1 MDALS
6 TTLREL
12 SQLRI
17 SDQVLHIPP
26 TAEVCSA
33 NSGGKRVYGAMAPGA
48 YCVVRRTSQLT
59 RSRLAKHFALDHLI
73 RVWFEWD
80 YLLDGYGKTEE
91 IFRAFLKTEWD
102 AGIRIAAQFDF
113 SVWFWEPEEKRLGAI
128 LRNFQYM
135 KIAQEMGFLT
145 LLNFNNILIK
155 YRNIYREILPKNV
168 GTIVIDANHSEKAY
182 ARVES
187 LALDALFTDFDVKT
201 AIIITG
207 RTVPNELD
215 YLAAPCRAAGVRIV
229 ISPPEVYWMR
239 FAIKP
244 IKSLPHDAHREPEAP
259 PVSL

>member
-1 MDALS
+1 MDAVS

-17 SDQVLHIPP
+17 SDHFLHVPP
-26 TAEVCSA
+26 TSEICTT
-33 NSGGKRVYGAMAPGA
+33 NSGGKRIYGAISPGA
-48 YCVVRRTSQLT
+48 YVVVRRTSKLT
-59 RSRLAKHFALDHLI
+59 RSRLAKHFALDRFI

-91 IFRAFLKTEWD
+91 IYRAFLKTEWD
-102 AGIRIAAQFDF
+102 SGIRICAQYDF
-113 SVWFWEPEEKRLGAI
+113 SVWFWEPEAKRLKAI

-135 KIAQEMGFLT
+135 KIAQDMGFSS

-155 YRNIYREILPKNV
+155 YRDVYREILPKNI

-187 LALDALFTDFDVKT
+187 LALGALLSDFSIQT

-207 RTVPNELD
+207 RTVAGELD
-215 YLAAPCRAAGVRIV
+215 YLAAPLRAAGVRIV
-229 ISPPEVYWMR
+229 VSPPEVYWMR
-239 FAIKP
+239 FAAKNIRA
-244 IKSLPHDAHREPEAP
+244 LPEDVHVEPEAQT
-259 PVSL
+259 VEA